1 MASSSDDLPTARG
14 DNPARSRPK
23 ETTMQFA
30 VEIPGRFTSRLA
42 TTSETAHSGPVSEDA
57 VPAGSTRDPASPTP
71 PVSATDAVP
80 AGEAESRGALRAV
93 APSDEA
99 AGRAD
104 PATRGA
110 CTRQSGSSARDT

>member
-23 ETTMQFA
+23 ERTVRFA
-30 VEIPGRFTSRLA
+30 VEIPGRFKSRPA

-57 VPAGSTRDPASPTP
+57 VPAGPTRDPASPTP
-71 PVSATDAVP
+71 PVSATDAGP
-80 AGEAESRGALRAV
+80 ADEAESRGALRAG
-93 APSDEA
+93 APSDES

-104 PATRGA
+104 PV
-110 CTRQSGSSARDT
+110 SS